1 MQGVDANQID
11 AAGPPACQARAA
23 VAGGQNDV
31 RLGRTQRTLL
41 CLVCIG
47 MAVSIVADLLI
58 LVYFGL
64 M

>member
-1 MQGVDANQID
+1 MKDVDANQID
-11 AAGPPACQARAA
+11 AAEPSACPARAEIA
-23 VAGGQNDV
+23 VGQKDV
-31 RLGRTQRTLL
+31 RLGRAQRTLV

-64 M
+64 I